1 MGLAP
6 HDTVQS
12 QATTDGPQMTQ
23 NIGNL
28 RDNQKPFRTMC
39 VKLSLTGTY
48 RDSHAAN
55 PHTSSSVAF
64 KNQKDSHTSTDG
76 CHVSPSNQ

>member
-23 NIGNL
+23 TIGNL
-28 RDNQKPFRTMC
+28 RDTQKPFRTMC
-39 VKLSLTGTY
+39 VKLSLTGTIETLMLPILILLSKT
-48 RDSHAAN
+48 RK
-55 PHTSSSVAF
+55 TVTRQLIVA
-64 KNQKDSHTSTDG
+64 T
-76 CHVSPSNQ
+76 SPS

>member
-48 RDSHAAN
+48 RDFHAAN
-55 PHTSSSVAF
+55 PHTEF
-64 KNQKDSHTSTDG
+64 IRCFQKPERQSH
-76 CHVSPSNQ
+76 VN